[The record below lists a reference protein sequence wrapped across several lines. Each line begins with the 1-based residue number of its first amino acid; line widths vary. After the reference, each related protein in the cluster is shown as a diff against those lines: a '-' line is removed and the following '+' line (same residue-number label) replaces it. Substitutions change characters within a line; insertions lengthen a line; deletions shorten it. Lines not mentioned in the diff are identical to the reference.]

1 VLTLNQVCGFKF
13 QFFTGSPIHP
23 PLGALS
29 NRYRDVDAIND
40 HLALIKDQNDHIA
53 KLDAKIAECELEN

>member
-1 VLTLNQVCGFKF
+1 ML
-13 QFFTGSPIHP
+13 
-23 PLGALS
+23 ALFLHLPEHVTIY
-29 NRYRDVDAIND
+29 NRYRDVDVDAIND